1 MKILCVADEKD
12 PLVYSDNVVKRYGD
26 VDLVISAGDLP
37 LKYYEF
43 IVSSLNK
50 HFYFVFGN
58 HHVEDLPKFTK
69 RRTMDN
75 PFELRFERS
84 RMGWGVGGDFID
96 GLVMRDNSSGLL
108 LAGLGGSMRYNRGDH
123 QFTEFEMY
131 LRILG
136 MVPKLLFNK
145 LRHGRYVD
153 ILITHAPPRGL
164 GDREDRCHMGFKA
177 FLWFMRKFKPKYLL
191 HGHVHLIDLNSPRV
205 SQYHGTEIINVFGSY
220 LLEKD

>member
-50 HFYFVFGN
+50 PFYFVFGN

>member
-1 MKILCVADEKD
+1 
-12 PLVYSDNVVKRYGD
+12 
-26 VDLVISAGDLP
+26 
-37 LKYYEF
+37 
-43 IVSSLNK
+43 
-50 HFYFVFGN
+50 
-58 HHVEDLPKFTK
+58 
-69 RRTMDN
+69 MDN

-108 LAGLGGSMRYNRGDH
+108 LARLGGSMRYNRGDH

-131 LRILG
+131 LRILK
-136 MVPKLLFNK
+136 MVPRLLFNK

-177 FLWFMRKFKPKYLL
+177 FLWFIRKFKPKYLL